1 MTETPP
7 EDPDTQEPDIQNPD
21 GPTADPSIG
30 DPVSEPDGEGDP
42 EAPPA
47 P

>member
-7 EDPDTQEPDIQNPD
+7 ENPDTQEPDIQNPD
-21 GPTADPSIG
+21 GPTADPSGG
-30 DPVSEPDGEGDP
+30 DPVTEPDVEGSPD
-42 EAPPA
+42 APPT

>member
-30 DPVSEPDGEGDP
+30 DPVSEPDVESNPDA
-42 EAPPA
+42 EPA

>member
-7 EDPDTQEPDIQNPD
+7 EDPDIQEPDIQNPD

-30 DPVSEPDGEGDP
+30 DPVTEPDVEGDP
-42 EAPPA
+42 DAAPTP
-47 P
+47 